1 MRTISFICVA
11 AVMIGC
17 TSTPKVVTDVTEI
30 LPPRKTTD
38 VVVYDVNDSMPANAR
53 SIGKLKVTDGGFTPT
68 RKCQF
73 VDMLS
78 IALGQTAE
86 SGGNALH
93 IDEHRYPD
101 LRSTCHRIWGT
112 MYIIPDSIVNKYPS
126 QSIQEVEERY
136 DEALL
141 EAMVATQ
148 LEQEEKRK
156 KELDNPKNVIMVNAG
171 VSWITSEIQT
181 PFHLYKNHV
190 GFGMNV
196 DYQHIW
202 GSGLGL
208 GIDYLYYNTSFDGDI
223 TYNTHYIG
231 PSIVGSM
238 MSRNSLW
245 RMNLALGIGYAY
257 NTENV
262 SASIYGYPSSK
273 SESSVGVFGQIGAE
287 YKLAKHVGVGV
298 QLSYLTMRLDRP
310 EGYDTSKYK
319 FYGVKRFDLM
329 AGLRFYL

>member
-1 MRTISFICVA
+1 MYKETEKE
-11 AVMIGC
+11 GEQ
-17 TSTPKVVTDVTEI
+17 DVQVHESEGF
-30 LPPRKTTD
+30 PADSGSYGSGFSGYPFFSERYCQRK
-38 VVVYDVNDSMPANAR
+38 SGRGKAPADQKDQAGR
-53 SIGKLKVTDGGFTPT
+53 RVQEPE
-68 RKCQF
+68 
-73 VDMLS
+73 
-78 IALGQTAE
+78 QTAE
-86 SGGNALH
+86 CGGNALH

-181 PFHLYKNHV
+181 PLHLYKNHA

-273 SESSVGVFGQIGAE
+273 SESSVGFFGQIGAE
-287 YKLAKHVGVGV
+287 YKLAKHVGVGI